1 MGGEAHQASRT
12 SMSKPARGI
21 KRVCQSC
28 GTRFYDLGRTPIVCP
43 SCQAVYQVTQPT
55 SRRGERA
62 PMPEVREKVEPEV
75 ETVALEPE
83 TISLEEVEEAGE
95 HAVIEDEE
103 IVDLGEE
110 TEIPAADEHDT
121 FLEEPEGDEEADV
134 SGIVSGPEQE

>member
-1 MGGEAHQASRT
+1 
-12 SMSKPARGI
+12 MSKPARGI

-62 PMPEVREKVEPEV
+62 PMPEVREKPQPEV
-75 ETVALEPE
+75 KTVALEPE

-95 HAVIEDEE
+95 DAVIEDEE
-103 IVDLGEE
+103 IVDLGEDE
-110 TEIPAADEHDT
+110 AGIPAAGEDDT

-134 SGIVSGPEQE
+134 SDIVSGPEQEEG

>member
-1 MGGEAHQASRT
+1 
-12 SMSKPARGI
+12 MSKPARGI

-43 SCQAVYQVTQPT
+43 SCQAVYQMTQPT

-62 PMPEVREKVEPEV
+62 PVPEVREKVEPKV

-95 HAVIEDEE
+95 DAVIEDEE

-110 TEIPAADEHDT
+110 AEIPAAGEDDT

-134 SGIVSGPEQE
+134 SGIVSGPEQEEG

>member
-1 MGGEAHQASRT
+1 
-12 SMSKPARGI
+12 MSKPARGI

-62 PMPEVREKVEPEV
+62 PVPEVREKVEPEV

-95 HAVIEDEE
+95 DAVIEDEE

-110 TEIPAADEHDT
+110 AEIPAAGEDDT

-134 SGIVSGPEQE
+134 SGIVGGPEKEEG

>member
-1 MGGEAHQASRT
+1 
-12 SMSKPARGI
+12 MSKPVRGS

-28 GTRFYDLGRTPIVCP
+28 GARFYDLGRTPIVCP
-43 SCQAVYQVTQPT
+43 ACQTVYQVTQPT

-62 PMPEVREKVEPEV
+62 PAPEVREKVEPEV
-75 ETVALEPE
+75 EPVALEPE

-95 HAVIEDEE
+95 DAVIEDEE

-110 TEIPAADEHDT
+110 AEIPAAGEDDT

-134 SGIVSGPEQE
+134 SGIVSGPEQEEG